1 MISTSTIWQGRGRGL
16 GRNQQDPD
24 QSLDTVTFTTHRGV
38 LSYYVEADII
48 LVDTDGRELN
58 RFEASSRHSGP
69 FQRGEFDGDPRI
81 LDLDDD
87 EAPYF
92 DPGVLADQIALIEGA
107 LLEELAAAIAVG
119 TYDQVLAG
127 IR

>member
-1 MISTSTIWQGRGRGL
+1 MLRYSTS
-16 GRNQQDPD
+16 
-24 QSLDTVTFTTHRGV
+24 
-38 LSYYVEADII
+38 
-48 LVDTDGRELN
+48 GREVN

-81 LDLDDD
+81 LDLDRN
-87 EAPYF
+87 EAPFF
-92 DPGVLADQIALIEGA
+92 DPNVLAGQLASIEGA